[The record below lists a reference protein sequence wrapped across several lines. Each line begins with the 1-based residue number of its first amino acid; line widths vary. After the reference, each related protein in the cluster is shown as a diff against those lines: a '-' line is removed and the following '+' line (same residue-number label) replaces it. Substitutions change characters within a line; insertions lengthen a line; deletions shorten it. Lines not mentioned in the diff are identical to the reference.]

1 MTTQLMMISTAA
13 PHAISTDVKASEA
26 SVRISEENQAGQQN
40 DRKSRWQN
48 APGIRVSLQ
57 SQILAP
63 GIEEYRQL
71 KSDGRRKINTTRNKP
86 DQTLNKIVAPDSFRI
101 CDQPRKNVA
110 RPGSSSVLESFIRQM
125 GAAGQSQLCGSHID
139 VTV

>member
-1 MTTQLMMISTAA
+1 MTTPLAMVSTVTHTISA
-13 PHAISTDVKASEA
+13 DVKASETP
-26 SVRISEENQAGQQN
+26 SRISEANQTELRN

-57 SQILAP
+57 SHLP
-63 GIEEYRQL
+63 SPELDEYRRL
-71 KSDGRRKINTTRNKP
+71 SPDGRRKIKTTQNKP
-86 DQTLNKIVAPDSFRI
+86 DQTLIKTVATDSFSIR
-101 CDQPRKNVA
+101 DQARKNVA

-125 GAAGQSQLCGSHID
+125 GATGQSQFCGSHID